1 MSIAQEFLE
10 KWNFNKCIGA
20 IDGKHVL
27 IRPPPNTGSY
37 YFNYKHTFSIVLLAI
52 IDADYRFIYTDV
64 GCNGRISDGG
74 VFKNCS
80 LYRALEEKHLNI
92 PKEAQLP
99 GTDQTFP
106 FVIVADDAFPLKDYI
121 LKPYSRN
128 DLTPEK

>member
-1 MSIAQEFLE
+1 MSIAHKFLE
-10 KWNFNKCIGA
+10 KWNFNNCIGA

-52 IDADYRFIYTDV
+52 VDADYRFIYTEV

-74 VFKNCS
+74 VFKNCN
-80 LYRALEEKHLNI
+80 LYRLNI

-99 GTDQTFP
+99 GTEQS
-106 FVIVADDAFPLKDYI
+106 FPL
-121 LKPYSRN
+121 L
-128 DLTPEK
+128 L